1 MLIPGIDKIPDNNI
15 IQVVEDYYKING
27 TTVKDKA
34 GKTIYIRGI
43 KTKRRFRPLVVA
55 RQVCMYLMRKHT
67 KKTYHEI
74 ADEFDMD
81 HASVMAAEKQI
92 NNLLFRDK
100 KLQREIEEI
109 ENILKLNN

>member
-1 MLIPGIDKIPDNNI
+1 
-15 IQVVEDYYKING
+15 
-27 TTVKDKA
+27 
-34 GKTIYIRGI
+34 
-43 KTKRRFRPLVVA
+43 
-55 RQVCMYLMRKHT
+55 MRKYIQ
-67 KKTYHEI
+67 KTYHKI

-81 HASVMAAEKQI
+81 HATVIYAEKQI